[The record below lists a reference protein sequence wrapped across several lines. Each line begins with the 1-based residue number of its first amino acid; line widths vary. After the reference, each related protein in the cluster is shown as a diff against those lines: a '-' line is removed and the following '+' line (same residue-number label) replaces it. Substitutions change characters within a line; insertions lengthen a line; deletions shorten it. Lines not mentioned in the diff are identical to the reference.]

1 MRVVLASD
9 RNGLDYKNRLI
20 EHLQKEG
27 YDTVDVGTYDNVPC
41 DTPVYAAKAA
51 NELEHCILAHHGEL
65 EYGSPKKPALIEAL
79 ALSMADNTDAKIQ
92 TFIQEL
98 DAAKDNN
105 GWLGFNRALQSNIRK
120 TSDN

>member
-1 MRVVLASD
+1 
-9 RNGLDYKNRLI
+9 
-20 EHLQKEG
+20 
-27 YDTVDVGTYDNVPC
+27 
-41 DTPVYAAKAA
+41 
-51 NELEHCILAHHGEL
+51 
-65 EYGSPKKPALIEAL
+65 
-79 ALSMADNTDAKIQ
+79 MADNTDAKIQ

>member
-1 MRVVLASD
+1 MCMGIFHALFHLFYGKVVCFRS
-9 RNGLDYKNRLI
+9 
-20 EHLQKEG
+20 E
-27 YDTVDVGTYDNVPC
+27 
-41 DTPVYAAKAA
+41 AK
-51 NELEHCILAHHGEL
+51 C
-65 EYGSPKKPALIEAL
+65 
-79 ALSMADNTDAKIQ
+79 LSMADNTDAKIQ